1 METDASKY
9 GIGAYLYQEKNDG
22 MTIPISFIS
31 KAFTKQQLN
40 WSVPD
45 QEAYAIFYA
54 LKKL

>member
-1 METDASKY
+1 
-9 GIGAYLYQEKNDG
+9 

-45 QEAYAIFYA
+45 QEAYAIFFA
-54 LKKL
+54 LKKKKKIIIIVFVT